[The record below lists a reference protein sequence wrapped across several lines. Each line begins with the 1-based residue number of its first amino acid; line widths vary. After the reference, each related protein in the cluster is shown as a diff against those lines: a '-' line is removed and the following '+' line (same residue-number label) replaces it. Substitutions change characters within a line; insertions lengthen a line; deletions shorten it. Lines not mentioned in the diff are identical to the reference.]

1 MPALSTAGSTSIPAI
16 EQRPLTKR
24 QRALVGAAVV
34 SNTVEFFDF
43 FIVGFILSIIAEPW
57 GLTFGESAIIL
68 LAAGLGTTL
77 GALFWGRVADRIGR
91 KPTFLWTVVTFS
103 VATGLC
109 AAVPEGAWLLL
120 ALLRVVVGFG
130 VGGLPVVDIPLISE
144 FVPTKI
150 RARLAG
156 LTVVF
161 IPVGLFMGAQAS
173 ALWGETLGWRGL
185 LLLGLIPVL
194 LVFPI
199 RMIVRES
206 PRWLIQ
212 QGRMEEARAN
222 VAWYRNMDPADVQMP
237 PADAFRDER
246 AGFGEVWRN
255 HRRALIIATLGS
267 FCFITASASV
277 QAWGPTLLTQLLAIT
292 PAQAAQ
298 MFVLVSLASLIGR
311 LFSSTMADIIGRKPI
326 MILSA
331 LIGGAFVVTS
341 ALAGDTLV
349 FGASLFYL
357 GVLGAFLFGDGA
369 FGVINTYTS
378 EMFPSNVRATG
389 LGMAY
394 GLGALGKVFGPLLL
408 ALVSGSSNLITPAAT
423 QAAVAPAFLI
433 MAGLL
438 VLGAV
443 IYAMAPET
451 KGKSIED
458 LDTASMIRLSAK
470 ESGAIQRRGTT
481 KQTATNRSN

>member
-16 EQRPLTKR
+16 EQLPLTKR
-24 QRALVGAAVV
+24 QKALVGAAVV

-43 FIVGFILSIIAEPW
+43 FIVGFILSMIAGPW

-91 KPTFLWTVVTFS
+91 RPAFLWTVVTFS

-109 AAVPEGAWLLL
+109 AAVPEGAWLLF

-144 FVPTKI
+144 FVPTKV
-150 RARLAG
+150 RARLTG

-173 ALWGETLGWRGL
+173 ALWGDSLGWRGL

-222 VAWYRNMDPADVQMP
+222 VAWYRDMDPADVVLP
-237 PADAFRDER
+237 PIEAFQNQK

-255 HRRALIIATLGS
+255 HKRALIIATVGS

-277 QAWGPTLLTQLLAIT
+277 QAWGPTLLTELLTIT

-298 MFVLVSLASLIGR
+298 MFVLVSAASLVGR
-311 LFSSTMADIIGRKPI
+311 LFSSTVADWIGRKPV

-331 LIGGAFVVTS
+331 LIGAAFVTTS
-341 ALAGDTLV
+341 ALSGDTLI

-357 GVLGAFLFGDGA
+357 GIVGAFLFGDGA

-423 QAAVAPAFLI
+423 QAAVVPAFLI

-443 IYAMAPET
+443 IYALAPET
-451 KGKSIED
+451 KGQSIED
-458 LDTASMIRLSAK
+458 LDTASLQRIAAK
-470 ESGAIQRRGTT
+470 QSGPITRPDATNQP
-481 KQTATNRSN
+481 ATNRSN